1 LLKSSTGLQ
10 DDSEKFPVAREVARR
25 AGVSTSTV
33 SRVFNGTASV
43 RSDKHEAVIKAAQ
56 DLGFVANG
64 AARALSMRRFMAVG
78 AVIPNIENEGFI
90 RTLSAFQDRI
100 RRAGYTPTAKRSE

>member
-1 LLKSSTGLQ
+1 
-10 DDSEKFPVAREVARR
+10 
-25 AGVSTSTV
+25 
-33 SRVFNGTASV
+33 
-43 RSDKHEAVIKAAQ
+43 
-56 DLGFVANG
+56 LGFVANG

-90 RTLSAFQDRI
+90 RTLSTFQDRI